1 MEQIKLVFQFIRKEL
16 PDDPLNLFHLNKEV
30 NPHFTCNVSRDGLYV
45 PKIKTTNFV
54 VKSLR
59 YSAATTWNLFI
70 KINKEITIIKTIGTL
85 KLFLKKHFQSSCN
98 AN

>member
-30 NPHFTCNVSRDGLYV
+30 NPHFTRNVSRDGLYI
-45 PKIKTTNFV
+45 PDIKTTNFV

-59 YSAATTWNLFI
+59 YSAATTWNLFT
-70 KINKEITIIKTIGTL
+70 KINKEITIIETIGTL
-85 KLFLKKHFQSSCN
+85 KLFPKKHFQSSCN